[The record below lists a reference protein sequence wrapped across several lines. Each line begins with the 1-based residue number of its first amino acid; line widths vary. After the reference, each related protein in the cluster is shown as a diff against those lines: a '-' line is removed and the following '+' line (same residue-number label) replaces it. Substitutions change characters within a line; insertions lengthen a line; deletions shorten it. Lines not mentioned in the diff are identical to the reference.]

1 MGHLTAEM
9 PAGEPHLEATP
20 RTAYETG
27 HPARARHAANLPENV
42 PDLGRSAAAG
52 DGTHAASGD
61 GTQRL
66 PLRAVAHLAA
76 RASRVLCDARTPV
89 VLRHALGHG
98 PSHGLSIAD
107 WQASVE
113 GIAPRDLSAQAL
125 AASFEM
131 PGVLELAHAAGPLHV
146 AFDLAAHPALAI
158 AASPARGATS
168 ASADS
173 DRALRAAIL
182 GVLLEPLFQR
192 IAALGLGDLHVVRLT
207 RGLLASDAQA
217 ASVALAF
224 TLDGR
229 RVAAQIAL
237 TPALLAV
244 LEEAHATQMSALARR
259 GLPALLDVGQNADKN
274 ASLAPDA
281 AAALRA
287 RLGQLRVPGRL
298 VLGARRL
305 SIETLRAL
313 APGDVLLR
321 TFTASLA
328 PLLAAAARAARNAAT
343 ADGSHA
349 EPGQHAPNSAH
360 AAQASFT
367 DPNGPAS
374 HDSHA
379 GPGAPHPAGTALAIA
394 AWGTPGLIR
403 LHAPAQFDGHT
414 LVITKEPTMSDDLDP
429 VRADDALADDQAQ
442 NPIEIGELDLPV
454 QFEVDTVALPLSQL
468 CALRPGYVLEL
479 PTPVADAQLKLVTHG
494 QTIGYGELVTVGEH
508 LGIRIL
514 RMAHGDGPVQ

>member
-20 RTAYETG
+20 RTAHETG
-27 HPARARHAANLPENV
+27 HPAHARHAATLPENV

-52 DGTHAASGD
+52 AGTHAASGD

-66 PLRAVAHLAA
+66 PLRAVSNLAA

-89 VLRHALGHG
+89 VLRHALGQ
-98 PSHGLSIAD
+98 GLSIAD

-113 GIAPRDLSAQAL
+113 GIAPRDLSAQAFV
-125 AASFEM
+125 ASFEM

-158 AASPARGATS
+158 AASPARAATS

-207 RGLLASDAQA
+207 RGLLATDVQA

-244 LEEAHATQMSALARR
+244 LEEARATQMSALARR
-259 GLPALLDVGQNADKN
+259 GLPALLDVGHHADKHAN
-274 ASLAPDA
+274 GAPDA

-287 RLGQLRVPGRL
+287 RLGELRVPGRL

-321 TFTASLA
+321 TFAASLA

-349 EPGQHAPNSAH
+349 EPGQHAPTSAH
-360 AAQASFT
+360 AAQAAFT

-374 HDSHA
+374 HA
-379 GPGAPHPAGTALAIA
+379 GPGAPHAAGAALAIA

-414 LVITKEPTMSDDLDP
+414 LVITKEPTMSDELDP

>member
-9 PAGEPHLEATP
+9 PAGEPRLEATP
-20 RTAYETG
+20 RTAHETG
-27 HPARARHAANLPENV
+27 HPARARYVANLPQHVSGNLPGDAPKNV
-42 PDLGRSAAAG
+42 PDSGRGAAAG
-52 DGTHAASGD
+52 TDAHAASD
-61 GTQRL
+61 ETPQRL
-66 PLRAVAHLAA
+66 PLRPVAHTAA

-89 VLRHALGHG
+89 VLRHALG
-98 PSHGLSIAD
+98 IAD
-107 WQASVE
+107 WHAAVE
-113 GIAPRDLSAQAL
+113 DIAPRDLSAQAF
-125 AASFEM
+125 AASFDM

-158 AASPARGATS
+158 AASPARAATS

-192 IAALGLGDLHVVRLT
+192 VAALGLGDLRVVRLT
-207 RGLLASDAQA
+207 QGLLARDAQA

-229 RVAAQIAL
+229 RVAAQVAL

-259 GLPALLDVGQNADKN
+259 GLPALLEVGRRASQHANVSLDAD
-274 ASLAPDA
+274 
-281 AAALRA
+281 AALRA
-287 RLGQLRVPGRL
+287 RLGELRVPGRL

-321 TFTASLA
+321 AFAPSLA
-328 PLLAAAARAARNAAT
+328 PLLAAAARAARHVAT
-343 ADGSHA
+343 ADGVHA
-349 EPGQHAPNSAH
+349 EFNPDVPNPAH
-360 AAQASFT
+360 AAQAALADQT
-367 DPNGPAS
+367 GPE
-374 HDSHA
+374 SHA
-379 GPGAPHPAGTALAIA
+379 AGAALAIA

-414 LVITKEPTMSDDLDP
+414 LVITKEPTMSDELDP